1 MKTIEQ
7 LEAQRQENILK
18 IRGDANARHWA
29 NILAK
34 RALPPWKKP
43 PATEG
48 FGCRRGLL
56 LGIKAKV
63 IHRRSAW
70 IDMAPIFFNG
80 PSDFQRAGP
89 RYFLEITPDLRPNL
103 SGTLPNSKP

>member
-34 RALPPWKKP
+34 RALPGWKKP
-43 PATEG
+43 KPPKDLKPLASSSAS
-48 FGCRRGLL
+48 RR
-56 LGIKAKV
+56 K
-63 IHRRSAW
+63 
-70 IDMAPIFFNG
+70 
-80 PSDFQRAGP
+80 
-89 RYFLEITPDLRPNL
+89 
-103 SGTLPNSKP
+103 

>member
-1 MKTIEQ
+1 MDSRLARIELKEQIMKTIEQ

-34 RALPPWKKP
+34 RALPGWKKAE
-43 PATEG
+43 ATEG
-48 FGCRRGLL
+48 FEAACLL

-70 IDMAPIFFNG
+70 IDMAPIFFN
-80 PSDFQRAGP
+80 
-89 RYFLEITPDLRPNL
+89 EI
-103 SGTLPNSKP
+103 